1 MNTQIVTDLPGLFS
15 DFMIDLSDITTG
27 TKFGIDKPG
36 MIKLFEN
43 LLNEN
48 PDAISNLDKN
58 VYPTTC
64 NQYLKGI

>member
-15 DFMIDLSDITTG
+15 GFMIDLSDITTE
-27 TKFGIDKPG
+27 TKADVNKPDL
-36 MIKLFEN
+36 IKLFEN

-58 VYPTTC
+58 VYLTTS